1 MNTHIFRYK
10 EIDIFLKKV
19 EVLKNKFIEL
29 FLILIKKYS
38 VSINYNFSID
48 Y

>member
-19 EVLKNKFIEL
+19 EVLKNKFYRII
-29 FLILIKKYS
+29 FN
-38 VSINYNFSID
+38 IN
-48 Y
+48 